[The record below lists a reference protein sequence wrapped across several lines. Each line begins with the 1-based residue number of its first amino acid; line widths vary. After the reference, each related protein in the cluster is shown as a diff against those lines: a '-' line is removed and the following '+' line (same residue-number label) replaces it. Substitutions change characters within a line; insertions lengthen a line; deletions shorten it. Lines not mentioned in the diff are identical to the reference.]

1 MSFRRMEDEGKS
13 GRFSEREINKLERGF
28 ARATAASE
36 GSGSP
41 SASLS
46 AARDR
51 IIHAEAA

>member
-36 GSGSP
+36 ASRSP
-41 SASLS
+41 HNIVVLES
-46 AARDR
+46 
-51 IIHAEAA
+51 